1 MSERKSM
8 NIFVLEDVIRQQ
20 LHMETVIEKVLNQ
33 NNWFCNQL
41 EFFGRGE
48 QLLDHVNEKGSHQL
62 FFLDIEIHQNK
73 IKGLEIA
80 KSIRENDP
88 YATIVFVSNH
98 VELIPL
104 VFKYQIKALDLINK
118 KLAYEEFEERIYA
131 TIKHVQNNNNCDLSD
146 ECFIFDSKQAHIHI
160 PYYQLLFVDTS
171 GASHN
176 LILHSLYGQIEIK
189 GTLLQVLESEPRLFR
204 CHRLFVI
211 NLSNVVS
218 IDKQNRIITFKNGSK
233 CDISRDK
240 VKEVIK
246 GRTYYSCFFQGKD
259 Y

>member
-1 MSERKSM
+1 M
-8 NIFVLEDVIRQQ
+8 
-20 LHMETVIEKVLNQ
+20 
-33 NNWFCNQL
+33 
-41 EFFGRGE
+41 
-48 QLLDHVNEKGSHQL
+48 
-62 FFLDIEIHQNK
+62 
-73 IKGLEIA
+73 
-80 KSIRENDP
+80 
-88 YATIVFVSNH
+88 
-98 VELIPL
+98 IPL

-204 CHRLFVI
+204 CHRSFVI

-246 GRTYYSCFFQGKD
+246 GRTYYSCFFKEKIIESNNIDKEILELADLLRQLAVKNLSRREVMSEEMNLFYKKISDIKEKELNIVRGIGSFGVVR
-259 Y
+259 